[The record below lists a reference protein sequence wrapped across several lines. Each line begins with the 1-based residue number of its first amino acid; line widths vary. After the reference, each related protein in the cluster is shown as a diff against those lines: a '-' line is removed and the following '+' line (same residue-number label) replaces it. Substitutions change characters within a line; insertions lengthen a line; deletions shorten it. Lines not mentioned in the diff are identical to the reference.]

1 MDKNLTVIVA
11 HDYQC
16 PWSYLSLFQA
26 QQLKKEFPQLTFD
39 WRGYELVPN
48 GKDDLAVRPQPSE
61 RFKALSKLDSL
72 PMPLHWP
79 GIITAHAPLE
89 GAEYVKEN
97 KPEAFDQYNEAVY
110 RLFWEEGKDIS
121 DLKILET
128 IARNVGLDADD
139 FLQAIAAKKYAEKII
154 PFREAAYADGIT
166 HVTAFR
172 FRGEQC
178 AEASYA
184 TIKEMAERFI
194 AWYET
199 K

>member
-1 MDKNLTVIVA
+1 MSKDLTVIVA

-26 QQLKKEFPQLTFD
+26 QKLKKDFPQLTLD

-48 GKDDLAVRPQPSE
+48 GKDDLAERPQPSE
-61 RFKALSKLDSL
+61 RFKTLSKLDGL

-79 GIITAHAPLE
+79 EVITAHAPLE

-97 KPEAFDQYNEAVY
+97 KLEAFDQYNEAVY
-110 RLFWEEGKDIS
+110 RAFWEEGKDIS

-128 IARNVGLDADD
+128 IAKNIGLDTND
-139 FLQAIAAKKYAEKII
+139 FLQSIAAKKYAGKII

-178 AEASYA
+178 AEAPYS
-184 TIKEMAERFI
+184 TIRDLTQRFI
-194 AWYET
+194 AWYD